1 MTVDIERAVEVVNA
15 YRISADKKFADI
27 IKRGRCGEKNL
38 ELAAATAAG
47 MEHAA
52 RNIAKR
58 ITALSGGK
66 NDGNFGTAARRSTR

>member
-1 MTVDIERAVEVVNA
+1 MADLTRAAEVIEA
-15 YRISADKKFADI
+15 YRLSADKKFADI
-27 IKRGRCGEKNL
+27 IRRGRHGEKNL

-58 ITALSGGK
+58 IKALEKESDEK
-66 NDGNFGTAARRSTR
+66 L